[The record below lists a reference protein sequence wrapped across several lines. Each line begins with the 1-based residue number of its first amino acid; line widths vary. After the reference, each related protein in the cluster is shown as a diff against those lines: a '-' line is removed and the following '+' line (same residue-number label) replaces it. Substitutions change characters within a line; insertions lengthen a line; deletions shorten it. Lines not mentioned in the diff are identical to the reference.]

1 MQEPQALLPALI
13 LLTGSVRFM
22 EAPLFRTAAHWK
34 LLHHKD
40 ICAARRFVTDHTKKF
55 CYFSPLI
62 FSANLRVR
70 RTDLLI
76 AARIRQRPS
85 SPGMDGAPS
94 DAPEQAQQDRYL
106 PFKN

>member
-1 MQEPQALLPALI
+1 MRRPTFCYRSHKKI
-13 LLTGSVRFM
+13 LLF
-22 EAPLFRTAAHWK
+22 F
-34 LLHHKD
+34 
-40 ICAARRFVTDHTKKF
+40 
-55 CYFSPLI
+55 PLI